1 MANQRLCFSF
11 GENPIRTRNEEGQ
24 IFFCLA
30 DICKALL
37 LSNAAMVIK
46 QIQTEF
52 TGAKLN
58 LYPVMD
64 TNNHVQQATFITEP
78 QLYFVMMRSRAKV
91 AHEFRQWIVNK
102 VLPEIRRRGS
112 YSVNEQQE
120 KQQAQVTQ
128 TQYTHREPNWYER
141 EIMLLLLHKV
151 DNAVIGDVFDI
162 TRRAWRQGY
171 AVACEKFEKAAAQ
184 NPQLPQ
190 LPEGSIILEKKDAD
204 RLRNM
209 LHYIPQ
215 VLGLLGDAGTILN
228 MIKKSKL
235 LVPSYEFHFALE
247 HEAECLKKAMGE

>member
-1 MANQRLCFSF
+1 MANLTSYTFHS
-11 GENPIRTRNEEGQ
+11 NKIRTLTVENGE
-24 IFFCLA
+24 IIFCLA
-30 DICKALL
+30 DVCKTLDLGQGNKTANQIKEEFGCTELNSAHLVDALGRD
-37 LSNAAMVIK
+37 
-46 QIQTEF
+46 QE
-52 TGAKLN
+52 
-58 LYPVMD
+58 
-64 TNNHVQQATFITEP
+64 ATFITEP

-120 KQQAQVTQ
+120 KPKEQVPQTQ
-128 TQYTHREPNWYER
+128 TTHREPNWYER
-141 EIMLLLLHKV
+141 EILLLLLHKV
-151 DNAVIGDVFDI
+151 DTDVIGDVFDI

-184 NPQLPQ
+184 NHQLPQ
-190 LPEGSIILEKKDAD
+190 IPEGSIILEKKDAD

-209 LHYIPQ
+209 LKYIPQ

>member
-1 MANQRLCFSF
+1 MANQRLKFSF
-11 GENPIRTRNEEGQ
+11 GENPIRTIDENSQ

-30 DICKALL
+30 DICKALDL
-37 LSNAAMVIK
+37 GQVNKTANQIK
-46 QIQTEF
+46 EEFELTELNSATFDTGYGVKEF
-52 TGAKLN
+52 T
-58 LYPVMD
+58 M
-64 TNNHVQQATFITEP
+64 ITEP

-120 KQQAQVTQ
+120 KPKEQVPQTQ
-128 TQYTHREPNWYER
+128 TTHREPNWYER
-141 EIMLLLLHKV
+141 EILLLLLHKV
-151 DNAVIGDVFDI
+151 DTDVIGDVFDI

-184 NPQLPQ
+184 NHQLPQ
-190 LPEGSIILEKKDAD
+190 IPEGSIILEKKDAD

-209 LHYIPQ
+209 LKYIPQ